1 MISSQGF
8 PRNLVR
14 GVKTPAAHDAA
25 SYLGAN
31 EKMAA
36 LLPTIKRMAQLQKA
50 CAAILPEMFGY
61 CEVLQCN
68 TDQLVL
74 GVPNASVAAKLKN
87 RLPKLQEA
95 LASQGWQLAAIRLK
109 IQVAANVLPTPAP
122 VKQLRLP
129 QEAVS
134 ALANLG
140 GTLEDSPRN
149 AALRSAIAT
158 LVGRHRK

>member
-14 GVKTPAAHDAA
+14 GAKAPAAHDAA

-36 LLPTIKRMAQLQKA
+36 LLPAVKRMAQLQKA

-68 TDQLVL
+68 ADQLVL

-87 RLPKLQEA
+87 RLPKLQDA

-109 IQVAANVLPTPAP
+109 IQVGANVLPAPLP

-134 ALANLG
+134 ALASLG

-149 AALRSAIAT
+149 AALRSAIAA
-158 LVGRHRK
+158 LVERHRK

>member
-14 GVKTPAAHDAA
+14 GAKTPAAHDAA
-25 SYLGAN
+25 SYLGGN
-31 EKMAA
+31 EKLAA
-36 LLPTIKRMAQLQKA
+36 LLPAVKRMGQLQKA

-68 TDQLVL
+68 ADQLVL

-95 LASQGWQLAAIRLK
+95 LAVQGWQLNAIRLK
-109 IQVAANVLPTPAP
+109 IQVRENLPLPP
-122 VKQLRLP
+122 PPKQLRLP
-129 QEAVS
+129 SQAVS
-134 ALANLG
+134 ALASLG
-140 GTLEDSPRN
+140 GALEDSPRN
-149 AALRSAIAT
+149 AALRSAIAA
-158 LVGRHRK
+158 LVERHRK

>member
-14 GVKTPAAHDAA
+14 GAKAPAAHDAA

-36 LLPTIKRMAQLQKA
+36 LLPAVKRMAQLQKA
-50 CAAILPEMFGY
+50 CAAILPDMFGY

-68 TDQLVL
+68 ADQLVL

-87 RLPKLQEA
+87 RLPKLQDA

-109 IQVAANVLPTPAP
+109 IQVRANLPPPPAP

-129 QEAVS
+129 QQAVS
-134 ALANLG
+134 ALASLG

-158 LVGRHRK
+158 LVERHRK

>member
-14 GVKTPAAHDAA
+14 GAKTPAAHDAA
-25 SYLGAN
+25 SYLGGN
-31 EKMAA
+31 EKLAA
-36 LLPTIKRMAQLQKA
+36 LLPAVKRMGQLQKA

-68 TDQLVL
+68 ADQLVL

-95 LASQGWQLAAIRLK
+95 LAVQGWQLNAIRLK
-109 IQVAANVLPTPAP
+109 IQVRENLPPP
-122 VKQLRLP
+122 PPPKQIRLP
-129 QEAVS
+129 SQAVS
-134 ALANLG
+134 ALASLG
-140 GTLEDSPRN
+140 GALEDSPRN
-149 AALRSAIAT
+149 AALRSAIAA
-158 LVGRHRK
+158 LVERHRK

>member
-14 GVKTPAAHDAA
+14 GKKAPVAHEAA

-31 EKMAA
+31 EKLAA
-36 LLPTIKRMAQLQKA
+36 LLPAVKRMAQLQKA

-68 TDQLVL
+68 ADQLVL

-87 RLPKLQEA
+87 RLPKLQET
-95 LASQGWQLAAIRLK
+95 LAVDGWQISSIRLK
-109 IQVAANVLPTPAP
+109 IQVGANIPKPVLP
-122 VKQLRLP
+122 KQLTLP
-129 QEAVS
+129 QQAVS
-134 ALANLG
+134 ALASLEH
-140 GTLEDSPRN
+140 TLEDSPRN
-149 AALRSAIAT
+149 AALRSAIAAM
-158 LVGRHRK
+158 VNRHRK

>member
-14 GVKTPAAHDAA
+14 GAKAPAAHDAA

-36 LLPTIKRMAQLQKA
+36 LLPAVKRMAQLQKA
-50 CAAILPEMFGY
+50 CAAILPDMFGY

-68 TDQLVL
+68 ADQLVL

-87 RLPKLQEA
+87 RLPKLQDA
-95 LASQGWQLAAIRLK
+95 LASQGWQLAGIRLK
-109 IQVAANVLPTPAP
+109 IQVGANLPPPPAP

-129 QEAVS
+129 QQAVS
-134 ALANLG
+134 ALASLG

-149 AALRSAIAT
+149 AALRSAIAMM
-158 LVGRHRK
+158 VERHRK

>member
-14 GVKTPAAHDAA
+14 GAKTPAAHDAA
-25 SYLGAN
+25 SYLGGN
-31 EKMAA
+31 EKLAA
-36 LLPTIKRMAQLQKA
+36 LLPAVKRMGQLQKA

-68 TDQLVL
+68 ADQLVL

-95 LASQGWQLAAIRLK
+95 LAVQGWQLNAIRL
-109 IQVAANVLPTPAP
+109 
-122 VKQLRLP
+122 
-129 QEAVS
+129 
-134 ALANLG
+134 
-140 GTLEDSPRN
+140 
-149 AALRSAIAT
+149 
-158 LVGRHRK
+158 

>member
-1 MISSQGF
+1 MISSHGF

-14 GVKTPAAHDAA
+14 SAKAPVAHDAA

-36 LLPTIKRMAQLQKA
+36 LLPALKRMAQLQKA

-68 TDQLVL
+68 ADQLVL

-95 LASQGWQLAAIRLK
+95 LATQGWQLSTIRLK
-109 IQVAANVLPTPAP
+109 IQVRANLPTPAP
-122 VKQLRLP
+122 VKQLQLP
-129 QEAVS
+129 LQAVS
-134 ALANLG
+134 ALASLG

-149 AALRSAIAT
+149 AALRSAIAAM
-158 LVGRHRK
+158 VERHRR

>member
-14 GVKTPAAHDAA
+14 GKKAPAAHDAA

-36 LLPTIKRMAQLQKA
+36 LLPAVKRMAQLQKA

-68 TDQLVL
+68 ADQLVL

-87 RLPKLQEA
+87 RLPKLQDA
-95 LASQGWQLAAIRLK
+95 LATQGWQLNAIRLK
-109 IQVAANVLPTPAP
+109 IQVRANLPTPPP
-122 VKQLRLP
+122 VKQLHLP
-129 QEAVS
+129 QQAVS
-134 ALANLG
+134 ALASLG

-149 AALRSAIAT
+149 AALRSAIAR
-158 LVGRHRK
+158 LVERHRK

>member
-14 GVKTPAAHDAA
+14 GAKAPVAHDAA

-36 LLPTIKRMAQLQKA
+36 LLPAVKRMAQLQKA

-68 TDQLVL
+68 ADQLVL

-87 RLPKLQEA
+87 RLPKLQDA

-109 IQVAANVLPTPAP
+109 IQVGTNVLPAPAP

-129 QEAVS
+129 PQAVS
-134 ALANLG
+134 ALASLG

-149 AALRSAIAT
+149 AALRSAIAA
-158 LVGRHRK
+158 LVERHRK

>member
-14 GVKTPAAHDAA
+14 GAKAPAAHDAA

-36 LLPTIKRMAQLQKA
+36 LLPAVKRMAQLQKA

-68 TDQLVL
+68 ADQLVL

-87 RLPKLQEA
+87 RLPKLQDA

-109 IQVAANVLPTPAP
+109 IQVGANVLPAPVP

-134 ALANLG
+134 ALASLG

-149 AALRSAIAT
+149 AALRSAIAA
-158 LVGRHRK
+158 LVERHRK

>member
-14 GVKTPAAHDAA
+14 GAKAPAAHDAA

-36 LLPTIKRMAQLQKA
+36 LLPAVKRMTQLQKA

-68 TDQLVL
+68 ADQLVL

-87 RLPKLQEA
+87 RLPKLQDA
-95 LASQGWQLAAIRLK
+95 LANQGWQLSAIRLK
-109 IQVAANVLPTPAP
+109 IQVGANLPPAP
-122 VKQLRLP
+122 APSKQLRQP
-129 QEAVS
+129 QQAVS

-149 AALRSAIAT
+149 AALRSAIAA
-158 LVGRHRK
+158 LLEHRRK

>member
-14 GVKTPAAHDAA
+14 GAMTPAAHDAA

-36 LLPTIKRMAQLQKA
+36 LLPAVKRMAQLQKA

-68 TDQLVL
+68 ADQLVL

-87 RLPKLQEA
+87 RLPKLQDA
-95 LASQGWQLAAIRLK
+95 LAGQGWQLSAIRLK
-109 IQVAANVLPTPAP
+109 IQVGANLLPTPAP

-134 ALANLG
+134 ALASLG

-149 AALRSAIAT
+149 AALRSAIAAM
-158 LVGRHRK
+158 VERHRK

>member
-1 MISSQGF
+1 MISSHGF

-14 GVKTPAAHDAA
+14 GAKTPAAHDAA

-36 LLPTIKRMAQLQKA
+36 LLPAVKRMTQLQKA

-68 TDQLVL
+68 ADQLVL

-95 LASQGWQLAAIRLK
+95 LANQGWQLSAIRLK
-109 IQVAANVLPTPAP
+109 IQVGANLPPAP
-122 VKQLRLP
+122 APARQLRLP
-129 QEAVS
+129 QQAVS
-134 ALANLG
+134 ALASLG

-149 AALRSAIAT
+149 AALRSAITA
-158 LVGRHRK
+158 LLERRRK